1 MSRRSA
7 PRHGRRLRRMTPR
20 RWLPFLALSALV
32 VGAALVEPR
41 TPELSRSDVD
51 PTQDL
56 AAIPAVTRSDAIT
69 AAWFCSGGTSSGP
82 DGEGAAEL
90 TVVVANDAPVG
101 ARAEITAFDQAG
113 RSRSHRLDVPAYGR
127 SRVAASSL
135 LRADWVGVTVEA
147 RGGRIAVEREVTG
160 PLGLDAG
167 PCSTTAAPT
176 WYVPSAVTAQGAT
189 YYLSLF
195 NPFPDSASVD
205 VSFATSSGPRKPRA
219 LQGLSIPGRSVRVV
233 DVGASEADGLVVPG
247 SVTDRAQMATTV
259 HVRSGRVVVDRVQT
273 YDGSGDALPAVP
285 GAAEEG
291 GGDVPKGLV
300 STAAIPARAARWAF
314 PGARVAAGVRN
325 RFAIFNPSPRDAAVD
340 LVITPQDPTVNV
352 APEPL
357 QLTVRA
363 GAQTVVDLDSIEDL
377 APDLDAWVDVRSLEG
392 VPVVAERLAYY
403 GAPAARTGAA
413 VLAGSPVQ
421 ARRWL
426 VAQAGATD
434 ARGATVQVA
443 NPGDRS
449 ATIRVWQ
456 LTGGDRSLLRSA
468 SLVLPAG
475 DRRTLDLDAAAAG
488 ASVIV
493 VGSRPVV
500 VTSSLSANDGP
511 GVSLAPAFPYPEV
524 VQPLLPAG

>member
-1 MSRRSA
+1 
-7 PRHGRRLRRMTPR
+7 MTPR

-56 AAIPAVTRSDAIT
+56 AAIPAVTRSDAIS

-82 DGEGAAEL
+82 DGEGIAEL
-90 TVVVANDAPVG
+90 TVVVANDAPIG
-101 ARAEITAFDQAG
+101 ARAEITAFDQEG
-113 RSRSHRLDVPAYGR
+113 RSKSRRLDVPAYGR

-135 LRADWVGVTVEA
+135 LRSGWVGVTVEA

-167 PCSTTAAPT
+167 PCSTSAAPT
-176 WYVPSAVTAQGAT
+176 WYVPSAVTSQGAT

-205 VSFATSSGPRKPRA
+205 VSFATSSGARKPRA

-233 DVGASEADGLVVPG
+233 DVGASEADGLVVAG
-247 SVTDRAQMATTV
+247 SVTDRTQMATTV

-285 GAAEEG
+285 GADDG

-314 PGARVAAGVRN
+314 PGARIAAGVRN
-325 RFAIFNPSPRDAAVD
+325 RFAIFNPSPREAAVD
-340 LVITPQDPTVNV
+340 LVVTPQDPSVNV

-357 QLTVRA
+357 QLTLRA
-363 GAQTVVDLDSIEDL
+363 GAQTIVDLDAIEDL
-377 APDLDAWVDVRSLEG
+377 APDLDAWVEVRSLQG

-403 GAPAARTGAA
+403 GDPAARTGAA

-426 VAQAGATD
+426 VVQAGATD
-434 ARGATVQVA
+434 NRGATVQVA
-443 NPGDRS
+443 NPGDR
-449 ATIRVWQ
+449 ATTIRVWQ
-456 LTGGDRSLLRSA
+456 LTGGDRSLLPSA
-468 SLVLPAG
+468 SLVLAAG
-475 DRRTLDLDAAAAG
+475 DRRTLELDAAAPG

-500 VTSSLSANDGP
+500 VTSSLSSNDGP
-511 GVSLAPAFPYPEV
+511 GVSLAPAFAYPEV
-524 VQPLLPAG
+524 VQPLLPTG